1 MIPWLYRWLPITF
14 GCHCRADRS
23 FHWHGKQF
31 PICARCTGE
40 LVGMIIGLIACFF
53 RRPDV
58 WIPLALMVPMIA
70 DGFIQL
76 KTRYES
82 TNPRRF
88 LTGLLGG
95 CGAVTLFVISLIAT
109 YHLGYR
115 FARQIL

>member
-1 MIPWLYRWLPITF
+1 
-14 GCHCRADRS
+14 
-23 FHWHGKQF
+23 
-31 PICARCTGE
+31 
-40 LVGMIIGLIACFF
+40 MIIGLIACFF

-88 LTGLLGG
+88 VTGLLFGY
-95 CGAVTLFVISLIAT
+95 GALTLFILSLAAT
-109 YHLGYR
+109 YKLGYR
-115 FARQIL
+115 FAQQIL

>member
-1 MIPWLYRWLPITF
+1 MLAGAL
-14 GCHCRADRS
+14 A
-23 FHWHGKQF
+23 
-31 PICARCTGE
+31 
-40 LVGMIIGLIACFF
+40 GLTLCFF
-53 RRPDV
+53 WRPDV

-70 DGFIQL
+70 DGAIQM

-95 CGAVTLFVISLIAT
+95 YGALTLFIISLVAT
-109 YHLGYR
+109 YKLGYQ